1 MAESKRLYGLKSIV
15 TGGASSIGEAIVR
28 TFTKHGADVI
38 AADSADSHIDTIYQ
52 RVQGVHPLIVEQ
64 DSSTTA
70 AKLTQFALE
79 MLGGLD
85 ILVNHFPAISDSSGP
100 VAGGGDRSRLQQSQH
115 QSILDTSRAVLPLL
129 KQSPAGR
136 IINIG
141 CLPST
146 FGASGNAE
154 FAASRKALAQLT
166 ATQAAEYGVFG
177 ITANFVQPGAIMTA
191 ASREIFDADKE
202 FRDQCIKG
210 SAARRL
216 GEPVDVAKVVLF
228 LATDD
233 AVFVSGTG
241 VVVDGGVMSGSELV

>member
-28 TFTKHGADVI
+28 TFAKHGAEVI
-38 AADSADSHIDTIYQ
+38 AADSADSHIDSIYK
-52 RVQGVHPLIVEQ
+52 RVQGVHPLIVQQ
-64 DSSTTA
+64 DPPPMA
-70 AKLTQFALE
+70 AKLTQYALDA
-79 MLGGLD
+79 LGGLD
-85 ILVNHFPAISDSSGP
+85 ILVNHFPAISDASAPAARSE
-100 VAGGGDRSRLQQSQH
+100 DRSRLQQNQH
-115 QSILDTSRAVLPLL
+115 QLILDTSRAVLPLL

-141 CLPST
+141 CLPSS
-146 FGASGNAE
+146 FGASGKAE
-154 FAASRKALAQLT
+154 FAASRIALAQLT

-241 VVVDGGVMSGSELV
+241 IVVDGGVMSGSESV

>member
-28 TFTKHGADVI
+28 TFVKHGAEVI
-38 AADSADSHIDTIYQ
+38 AADSADSHIDSIYQ
-52 RVQGVHPLIVEQ
+52 RVQGVYPLIVEHG
-64 DSSTTA
+64 SSAMA
-70 AKLTQFALE
+70 AKLTQYALDT
-79 MLGGLD
+79 LGGLD
-85 ILVNHFPAISDSSGP
+85 ILVNNFPAISDSLGA
-100 VAGGGDRSRLQQSQH
+100 AGGSEDRSRLQQSQH
-115 QSILDTSRAVLPLL
+115 QLILDTSRAVLPLL

-136 IINIG
+136 IINMG
-141 CLPST
+141 CLPSV
-146 FGASGNAE
+146 FGASGKAE

-166 ATQAAEYGVFG
+166 ATQAADCGVFG

-210 SAARRL
+210 SASRRL

-241 VVVDGGVMSGSELV
+241 IVVDGGAMSGTE

>member
-15 TGGASSIGEAIVR
+15 TGAASSLGEAIVR
-28 TFTKHGADVI
+28 TFVKHGADVI
-38 AADSADSHIDTIYQ
+38 AADSADNQIDRVYQ
-52 RVQGVHPLIVEQ
+52 RVQGVHPLTVEYE
-64 DSSTTA
+64 SSTMA
-70 AKLTQFALE
+70 AKLTQYALDT
-79 MLGGLD
+79 LGGLD
-85 ILVNHFPAISDSSGP
+85 IVVNNFSDISDSSGP
-100 VAGGGDRSRLQQSQH
+100 AAGSGKRSRLLQSQH
-115 QSILDTSRAVLPLL
+115 QLILDVSRAVLPLL

-146 FGASGNAE
+146 FGANGKAE
-154 FAASRKALAQLT
+154 FAASRIALAELT
-166 ATQAAEYGVFG
+166 ATQAADCGAFG

-191 ASREIFDADKE
+191 ASREIFDADRE

-241 VVVDGGVMSGSELV
+241 IVVDGGVRSGSERV

>member
-1 MAESKRLYGLKSIV
+1 
-15 TGGASSIGEAIVR
+15 SSIGEAIVR
-28 TFTKHGADVI
+28 TFAKHGAEVI

-52 RVQGVHPLIVEQ
+52 RVPGVHALAIEQ
-64 DSSTTA
+64 DSSVMA
-70 AKLTQFALE
+70 AKLTQYALDR
-79 MLGGLD
+79 LGGLD
-85 ILVNHFPAISDSSGP
+85 ILVNNFPANSDSSGP
-100 VAGGGDRSRLQQSQH
+100 GADSGNRSRLQQSQH
-115 QSILDTSRAVLPLL
+115 QLILETSRAVLPLL

-141 CLPST
+141 CLPSA
-146 FGASGNAE
+146 FGASGKAE
-154 FAASRKALAQLT
+154 FAASRNALAQLT
-166 ATQAAEYGVFG
+166 ATQAAECGAFG

-241 VVVDGGVMSGSELV
+241 IVVDGGVVSDSELA

>member
-15 TGGASSIGEAIVR
+15 TGAASSIGEAIVR
-28 TFTKHGADVI
+28 TFAKHGADVI
-38 AADSADSHIDTIYQ
+38 AADSADSHLESIYQ
-52 RVQGVHPLIVEQ
+52 RVQGVHPLRLH
-64 DSSTTA
+64 DSSA
-70 AKLTQFALE
+70 MPAKLTQYALDT
-79 MLGGLD
+79 LGGLD
-85 ILVNHFPAISDSSGP
+85 ILVNNFSDISDAPGLA
-100 VAGGGDRSRLQQSQH
+100 AGSDGHSRRQQNHH
-115 QSILDTSRAVLPLL
+115 QLILDVSRAVLPLL

-141 CLPST
+141 FLPST
-146 FGASGNAE
+146 FGASGRAE
-154 FAASRKALAQLT
+154 FAASRKALAGLT
-166 ATQAAEYGVFG
+166 ATQAVDCGAFG
-177 ITANFVQPGAIMTA
+177 ITANYVQPGAIMTA

-241 VVVDGGVMSGSELV
+241 IVVDGGVVSSSEFI

>member
-15 TGGASSIGEAIVR
+15 TGAASGIGEAIVR
-28 TFTKHGADVI
+28 TFVKHGAEVI
-38 AADSADSHIDTIYQ
+38 AADSADSHIDRIYQ
-52 RVQGVHPLIVEQ
+52 RVQGVHPLTVLH
-64 DSSTTA
+64 DSSALA
-70 AKLTQFALE
+70 AKLTEYALDTF
-79 MLGGLD
+79 GGLD
-85 ILVNHFPAISDSSGP
+85 ILVNNFSDISDTPELAARS
-100 VAGGGDRSRLQQSQH
+100 ADLSRLQQSQH
-115 QSILDTSRAVLPLL
+115 QLILDVSRALLPLL

-146 FGASGNAE
+146 FGGRGKAG
-154 FAASRKALAQLT
+154 FVASRNALAQLT
-166 ATQAAEYGVFG
+166 ATQAAECGAFG

-241 VVVDGGVMSGSELV
+241 IAVDGGVMSDSESA